1 MKTEAGTSLNLV
13 VLGPVSAAAI
23 EPGGQ
28 VVPEIES
35 SPVAAGR
42 QSWTIS
48 TGRHKTFSIEHAHAN
63 DHHMIFVWRYN
74 LWQDMHTLLVKEARP
89 WRSSKFSYL
98 IVTSPLVSQS
108 ASKVVISPL
117 VSHWHAS
124 EVGMSESSQW
134 RAIGIRVV
142 CVRVSPVVSH
152 RHLSLV

>member
-13 VLGPVSAAAI
+13 VLGPVSAADI

-74 LWQDMHTLLVKEARP
+74 LWQDKHTLLVKEAKP
-89 WRSSKFSYL
+89 W
-98 IVTSPLVSQS
+98 
-108 ASKVVISPL
+108 
-117 VSHWHAS
+117 
-124 EVGMSESSQW
+124 
-134 RAIGIRVV
+134 
-142 CVRVSPVVSH
+142 
-152 RHLSLV
+152 

>member
-1 MKTEAGTSLNLV
+1 MFLVQVSKGLMSRRRTSNAVMKTEAGTSLNLV
-13 VLGPVSAAAI
+13 VLGPVSTAAI
-23 EPGGQ
+23 EPCGQ
-28 VVPEIES
+28 VVPGIES

-63 DHHMIFVWRYN
+63 DHHMIFVWRDN

-89 WRSSKFSYL
+89 WRSSKFSYM

-117 VSHWHAS
+117 VSHWHPRLA
-124 EVGMSESSQW
+124 
-134 RAIGIRVV
+134 
-142 CVRVSPVVSH
+142 
-152 RHLSLV
+152 